1 VWDNGG
7 LCLSLLTNEEVLR
20 ILNRSYWNRQL
31 FRDGDRVVWT
41 AKDEDGSIYLALFN
55 LGNEETAVSVD
66 LDLF

>member
-1 VWDNGG
+1 M
-7 LCLSLLTNEEVLR
+7 
-20 ILNRSYWNRQL
+20 NRSYWNRQL